1 MSPYPR
7 SKPDG
12 GFSKSPKKYVSR
24 AGSSSAAPFKSG
36 YGEKKGSY
44 APRNSFGDKPMAHD
58 AVCDV
63 CHKPCRVPFKPNGS
77 KPVLCTN
84 CFKKDRGA
92 ESTYSGKRSF
102 SADRTERIPG
112 AFGRSKP
119 AGYGSPMPA
128 RSAAPADNGK
138 IEARL
143 AAIEGKVDRI
153 LKALAGNDGQLE

>member
-12 GFSKSPKKYVSR
+12 GFGKSPAKKYVSR
-24 AGSSSAAPFKSG
+24 SGASSASFKSG
-36 YGEKKGSY
+36 YGEKKGTY
-44 APRNSFGDKPMAHD
+44 APRKSSFGDKPMAHD
-58 AVCDV
+58 AICDV

-92 ESTYSGKRSF
+92 ESTYSGNRNF
-102 SADRTERIPG
+102 ERRDERVPG
-112 AFGRSKP
+112 AFGARKP
-119 AGYGSPMPA
+119 AGYGSPMRAP
-128 RSAAPADNGK
+128 SADTGK

-143 AAIEGKVDRI
+143 AAIEGKIDRL
-153 LKALAGNDGQLE
+153 LKTLAAGNVELE

>member
-7 SKPDG
+7 KQEG
-12 GFSKSPKKYVSR
+12 GFSKKKFGFR
-24 AGSSSAAPFKSG
+24 G
-36 YGEKKGSY
+36 
-44 APRNSFGDKPMAHD
+44 GDKPMAFD
-58 AVCDV
+58 ATCDV

-102 SADRTERIPG
+102 AGRDERIPG

-119 AGYGSPMPA
+119 AGYGSPV
-128 RSAAPADNGK
+128 RSAAPADSGK
-138 IEARL
+138 LEARL
-143 AAIEGKVDRI
+143 TAIEAKIDRI
-153 LKALAGNDGQLE
+153 LKMLDNSELGME